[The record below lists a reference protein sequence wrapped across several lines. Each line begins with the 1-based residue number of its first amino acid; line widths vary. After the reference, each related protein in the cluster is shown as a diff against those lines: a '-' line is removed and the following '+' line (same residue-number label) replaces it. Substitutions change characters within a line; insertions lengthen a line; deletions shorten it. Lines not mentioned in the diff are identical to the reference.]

1 MGDREQTVI
10 IEGDAVR
17 EDRTVVINKPEIDE
31 MGYPYVSNDVQ
42 RIRLKVVLDD
52 VPSSTT
58 FREQQL
64 NALSEITKSLSAEI
78 QTAVLPYV
86 MALTDIPF
94 KKDIIESIRQATQ
107 AQTPE
112 QIEQQIQEEV
122 KQALAQA
129 GNDIKLRELELKER
143 KATSEIKE
151 IDARS
156 VQIGVQAA
164 YSAMQGG
171 SQVAMMPQIAP
182 IADEIMKGAGYQ
194 RPNPMGH
201 DPNFPTAEQTAAR
214 DVRSPYLEGEGAQL
228 GSEGLVD
235 VQQNTSPMNPPVPQ
249 QGGTGMQGIET
260 QRTNDNMPPVRQE

>member
-1 MGDREQTVI
+1 MIVEDMGSREQTVV

-17 EDRTVVINKPEIDE
+17 EDRTVVINKPEVDE
-31 MGYPYVSNDVQ
+31 LGYPYVSNDIQ

-94 KKDIIESIRQATQ
+94 KNDIIESIRQATQ
-107 AQTPE
+107 APTPE
-112 QIEQQIQEEV
+112 QVEQQIKEAVER
-122 KQALAQA
+122 ALADA
-129 GNDIKLRELELKER
+129 GIDLKRRELEIKER
-143 KATSEIKE
+143 KAGSEIRE

-164 YSAMQGG
+164 YSAMQAGA
-171 SQVAMMPQIAP
+171 QVAQMPQIAP
-182 IADEIMKGAGYQ
+182 VADEVMKGAGYQ
-194 RPNPMGH
+194 HPNPIGD

-214 DVRSPYLEGEGAQL
+214 DVRSPYLEGEGAQI
-228 GSEGLVD
+228 GSEGLAE
-235 VQQNTSPMNPPVPQ
+235 VQQNTSPMNPAVPK
-249 QGGTGMQGIET
+249 QGGTGQAGIET
-260 QRTNDNMPPVRQE
+260 MVVNDNL